1 MAKHFSHGADVEQ
14 LDDIAVGLRRQ
25 SERIAD
31 AGGRGAVMLEKLRA
45 VWEGPDFENF
55 AGSWRT
61 AHRDLDDAEA
71 AVRTYS
77 RKLLEESESQRH
89 ASGMPSGGGGGHGG
103 GGGGPAF
110 ERVIPADNGALFLDE
125 PIPFE
130 VGGPFG
136 YLDIAE
142 RAGAAAPF
150 VTGGPAVLLG
160 QVPSGGEELV
170 YQLPGGPEA
179 HVPVADLPFVGELTP
194 VLPGLPGGED
204 LPLLEGGVA
213 TEPAYPWT
221 GGQIPSGD
229 GGGSDAPDQ
238 VPTTEGAHL
247 TTGADSAGQRSV
259 AFDPMIAALSGGF
272 AADGS
277 QMAGWLGEGPDLL
290 PWNR

>member
-45 VWEGPDFENF
+45 VWEGPDFDTF
-55 AGSWRT
+55 AESWRA
-61 AHRDLDDAEA
+61 AHRDLDEAEA
-71 AVRTYS
+71 AMRTYS
-77 RKLLEESESQRH
+77 RKLLEESDSQRH
-89 ASGMPSGGGGGHGG
+89 ASGMSSGGGGGHGG
-103 GGGGPAF
+103 GGGLAF

-130 VGGPFG
+130 VGGPFEQ
-136 YLDIAE
+136 LDIAE
-142 RAGAAAPF
+142 RAEAAAPF
-150 VTGGPAVLLG
+150 VSDGPAVLLG

-170 YQLPGGPEA
+170 YQLPGGPQA

-204 LPLLEGGVA
+204 LPLLEGGVTMERA
-213 TEPAYPWT
+213 EPWA
-221 GGQIPSGD
+221 GGQMSSGD
-229 GGGSDAPDQ
+229 GGGSHAPDQ

-259 AFDPMIAALSGGF
+259 AFDPMIAALSGGH

-277 QMAGWLGEGPDLL
+277 QMAGWLGEGLDLL